1 MTAEQT
7 QDSGLTRMPV
17 SRALAKLKTMKAN
30 IDLVLTEPTRFF
42 HATQGVD
49 SVRMLTP
56 GETIESAKAKAQAA
70 LQSFEKLQSNYIA
83 IKAAIAASN
92 AVTMVTINDKI
103 YTIAAAMELK
113 KLQDVKIKMQTL
125 LRKQH
130 IEVSAAVKQNNEKLD
145 KDLASDKSSASTTL
159 SEAEAQATL
168 DQLQKIQR
176 NLAQVNLLDCIGY
189 DTVSARLKA
198 ETDAIKTDLDYVLN
212 ESNMVTFIEVDLR

>member
-1 MTAEQT
+1 MTTEQT

-30 IDLVLTEPTRFF
+30 IDSALTESVRFF
-42 HATQGVD
+42 HITQGTD

-56 GETIESAKAKAQAA
+56 GETIDSARAKAQAA

-92 AVTMVTINDKI
+92 AVTLVTINDKV

-125 LRKQH
+125 IRKQH
-130 IEVSAAVKQNNEKLD
+130 IEASAAVRQNNEKLD
-145 KDLASDKSSASTTL
+145 KDLATDKKEASSAL
-159 SEAEAQATL
+159 SEAEQQATL
-168 DQLQKIQR
+168 EQLQKIQR
-176 NLAQVNLLDCIGY
+176 NLAQTNLLDCIGY
-189 DTVSARLKA
+189 DKVSERLKA